1 MKWILMSLCIVVIAC
16 MTWIT
21 VTASLDRN
29 VMQAGRGLWPDPWFT
44 ATLMDAY
51 FAFLTFFAWVAYKE
65 TSWMARGAW
74 LVAILLL
81 GNFAMSG
88 YLLWQLSTI
97 KNFTWEALLLRR
109 DQATSVT

>member
-1 MKWILMSLCIVVIAC
+1 MKWLLVSLCVAVIAC
-16 MTWIT
+16 MAWVT

-29 VMQAGRGLWPDPWFT
+29 VLRAGDGLWPDPWIV

-51 FAFLTFFAWVAYKE
+51 FAFLTFFVWVAYKE
-65 TSWMARGAW
+65 QSWMARGAW

-88 YLLWQLSTI
+88 YVLWQLLKI
-97 KNFTWEALLLRR
+97 KVFSWEALLLRR
-109 DQATSVT
+109 DSRFVN